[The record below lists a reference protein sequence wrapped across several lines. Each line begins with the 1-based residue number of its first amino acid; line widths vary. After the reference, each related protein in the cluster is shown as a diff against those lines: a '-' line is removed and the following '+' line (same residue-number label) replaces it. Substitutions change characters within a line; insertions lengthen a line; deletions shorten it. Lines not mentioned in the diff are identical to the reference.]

1 MLCHCI
7 HIIHVIYPHI
17 HVNMYVMYS
26 CKYVVNKL
34 KLKLNYVLYARDSK
48 NYDDNGLTLKATR

>member
-1 MLCHCI
+1 MSLYSYNSL
-7 HIIHVIYPHI
+7 HVIYPHI

-34 KLKLNYVLYARDSK
+34 KLKLKLMGHMW
-48 NYDDNGLTLKATR
+48 GLVELTVQ